1 MQTISNREYY
11 EGIKDKAVII
21 YDKGQNTEELSKT
34 KTVILR
40 CRDGYAHSDYLVLS
54 NMWELEEFE
63 LALICDGGN
72 LCFGYRASGNM
83 ISVYND

>member
-34 KTVILR
+34 KPLSYVAEMGMPIRTIL
-40 CRDGYAHSDYLVLS
+40 
-54 NMWELEEFE
+54 F
-63 LALICDGGN
+63 
-72 LCFGYRASGNM
+72 
-83 ISVYND
+83 